1 MEENLFMDKDKVD
14 KLKDYYKAG
23 LTIIGLNDLEVAS
36 KAGSFFKKDLLDYLV
51 NILAGDEVDPL
62 VINAFSPII
71 NKTEHINCL
80 LKSNVSIEELKLA
93 RVYSIVLYLEE
104 LCKKHHLPKSLGK
117 IGYLSKLRNLVNADD
132 DKTRIVS
139 VLEEAKEPIIIYSSG
154 YSNLKRE
161 IAFDGVNDPKD
172 YAYTLK
178 RVNSKK
184 ILNGI
189 ITGVEKNFYSILS
202 INDKSDIYV
211 LSAPIPDTIKEVKN
225 LVISFNE
232 ALYNL
237 CREYSLTYI
246 DRTSTDNTMVSLTSQ
261 IADAIYDNKFVNPK
275 VQTREY
281 SDYSYNSKG
290 ALGVMD
296 KTLYNW
302 RTSQREAI
310 GKEGYEQEHIL
321 EVAKSYK
328 NEYDV
333 FDKVHKVLTKRD
345 KKYSPRIV

>member
-1 MEENLFMDKDKVD
+1 MDKEMLA
-14 KLKDYYKAG
+14 KLKDYYKDE
-23 LTIIGLNDLEVAS
+23 LTIIGFNDLEVVTNTS
-36 KAGSFFKKDLLDYLV
+36 SFFKKDLLDYLSE
-51 NILAGDEVDPL
+51 LLSSDELKTIVVD
-62 VINAFSPII
+62 AFSPLM
-71 NKTEHINCL
+71 NKTEHINYF
-80 LKSNVSIEELKLA
+80 LKSNLSIEEIKLSK
-93 RVYSIVLYLEE
+93 VYSNVLTLE
-104 LCKKHHLPKSLGK
+104 KFMVNRHLPKALGK
-117 IGYLSKLRNLVNADD
+117 IGYISTFRNLINRDD
-132 DKTRIVS
+132 DTTCITS
-139 VLEEAKEPIIIYSSG
+139 LLEEASNPIIIYSSG

-211 LSAPIPDTIKEVKN
+211 LSVPIPDTIKEVKN

-246 DRTSTDNTMVSLTSQ
+246 DRASTDNTMVSLTSQ

-275 VQTREY
+275 VQIKEY

-290 ALGVMD
+290 ALGMMD
-296 KTLYNW
+296 KTLYSW

-333 FDKVHKVLTKRD
+333 FDKVHKVLTKKA